1 MNPTFHDLK
10 VKEVRR
16 ETEDAVSV
24 LFDVEEGLAAAYA
37 FKPGQYLT
45 LRTMINGEDVRRSYS
60 ICSGSND
67 GELRVAIKEVPEGR
81 FSTFANR
88 KLRAG
93 DQLAVMTPM
102 GNFTTTI
109 DASTKKSFVF
119 FAAGSG
125 ITPMLSLTKTIL
137 KNAPLSNVT
146 LVYGNKGTDSV
157 IFKEELEALKNK
169 FMNSFRLIHIFSREN
184 IGNPLQKGRI
194 DKEKVEKVY
203 KALLEGQAIDE
214 VFVCGPEP
222 MIHAVS
228 DAFEGFGVPKESI
241 HFELFTSPVQGKKE
255 DAIELPKEKEHKV
268 NANVTIIIDDE
279 HTLVTLD
286 SDGDSILDAGYKAG
300 ADLPFACKGGV
311 CCTCKAKILEGT
323 ARMDVNYALE
333 KDEVEAGYIL
343 TCQAHP
349 TSEKLVVSF
358 DD

>member
-1 MNPTFHDLK
+1 MKPVFHDLK

-24 LFDVEEGLAAAYA
+24 SFDVKEELTAAYV
-37 FKPGQYLT
+37 FKAGQYLT
-45 LRTMINGEDVRRSYS
+45 LRAMIDGEDVRRSYS
-60 ICSGSND
+60 ICSGSSD

-88 KLRAG
+88 TLRVG
-93 DQLAVMTPM
+93 DKMAVMTPM

-125 ITPMLSLTKTIL
+125 ITPILSLTKSIL

-146 LVYGNKGTDSV
+146 LVYGNKGVDSI

-169 FMNSFRLIHIFSREN
+169 FMNSFRMIHIFSREN

-194 DKEKVEKVY
+194 DREKVDKVF
-203 KALLEGQAIDE
+203 KALLEGQAIDD

-228 DAFEGFGVPKESI
+228 DAFEGRGVPKESI
-241 HFELFTSPVQGKKE
+241 HFELFTSPLHGAKDRAVE
-255 DAIELPKEKEHKV
+255 MPKEIEHKV

-279 HTLVTLD
+279 HTLISLD
-286 SDGDSILDAGYKAG
+286 SFGDSILDAGFKAG

-333 KDEVEAGYIL
+333 KDEVDAGYIL

>member
-1 MNPTFHDLK
+1 MNPTFHELT

-16 ETEDAVSV
+16 ETADAVSV
-24 LFDVEEGLAAAYA
+24 SFEIPADLSKVYEFL
-37 FKPGQYLT
+37 PGQYLT
-45 LRTMINGEDVRRSYS
+45 LRTLVNGEDVRRSYS
-60 ICSGSND
+60 ICSGRND
-67 GELRVAIKEVPEGR
+67 GELRVAIKEVPNGV
-81 FSTFANR
+81 FSTYANR
-88 KLRAG
+88 TLRAG
-93 DQLAVMTPM
+93 NQLAVMTPM
-102 GNFTTTI
+102 GNFTTPI
-109 DASTKKSFVF
+109 DATTDKSFVF

-137 KNAPLSNVT
+137 EEAPLSDVT
-146 LVYGNKGTDSV
+146 LIYGNQGTDTV
-157 IFKEELEALKNK
+157 IFKEELDALKNK
-169 FMNSFRLIHIFSREN
+169 HMNTFRLFHVFSREN

-194 DKEKVEKVY
+194 DKQKIDKIY
-203 KALLEGQAIDE
+203 SALLKGQSTDE
-214 VFVCGPEP
+214 VFVCGPEE

-228 DAFEGFGVPKESI
+228 DAFEGYGIPKEAI
-241 HFELFTSPVQGKKE
+241 HYELFTSPTTTGKKNS
-255 DAIELPKEKEHKV
+255 IELPHEKEQLV

-279 HTLVTLD
+279 HTLISLD

-349 TSEKLVVSF
+349 TSDKLVVSF
-358 DD
+358 DE